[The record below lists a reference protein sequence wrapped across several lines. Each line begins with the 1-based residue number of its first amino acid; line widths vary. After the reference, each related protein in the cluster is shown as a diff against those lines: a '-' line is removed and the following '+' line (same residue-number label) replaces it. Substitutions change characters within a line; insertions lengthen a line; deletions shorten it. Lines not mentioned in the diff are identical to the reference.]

1 MHICKQY
8 IYTMKY
14 YSVIKNNKIMPF
26 AATWMDL
33 ETIVLSEVRKKKTNT
48 TRYHLHVESKI

>member
-1 MHICKQY
+1 
-8 IYTMKY
+8 MKY